1 MLFRFQV
8 HLSAYGY
15 QACLMK
21 NVRLHSW
28 SRRPS
33 WAKCGTRHGVQIK
46 DRQARIELVMKNV
59 QRATASTSPLHP
71 TIGSTQNSSCYGW
84 RYNLSHTCAA
94 AFPCGRTMFSFA
106 GHAKPPNQ
114 SQCQRRRPPPPPP
127 NFNVDAKTKS
137 PMSQNVFSR
146 SRPLRGQ
153 HWNSGEGER
162 GKRTNARDISHC
174 HVCGPPP
181 IQQAAANQS
190 DQPLEDSA
198 PENPQSIQQPNCSP
212 TIAQL

>member
-1 MLFRFQV
+1 MGTKRV
-8 HLSAYGY
+8 SWKMYA
-15 QACLMK
+15 
-21 NVRLHSW
+21 W

-33 WAKCGTRHGVQIK
+33 WAKCGNRHGVQIK
-46 DRQARIELVMKNV
+46 DRQARIELVMKSV

-106 GHAKPPNQ
+106 GHANPPNQ

-137 PMSQNVFSR
+137 PISQNVFSR

-162 GKRTNARDISHC
+162 GKRTNARDMFVDHLQSSRL
-174 HVCGPPP
+174 PPT
-181 IQQAAANQS
+181 
-190 DQPLEDSA
+190 
-198 PENPQSIQQPNCSP
+198 NPTSR
-212 TIAQL
+212 